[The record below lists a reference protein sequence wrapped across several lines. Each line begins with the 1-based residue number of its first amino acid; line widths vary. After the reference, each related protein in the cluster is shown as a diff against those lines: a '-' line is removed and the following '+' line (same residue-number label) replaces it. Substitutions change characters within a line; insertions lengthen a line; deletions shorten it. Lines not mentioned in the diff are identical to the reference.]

1 MSVEAM
7 VMTHAAVFIAAM
19 AGTLGY
25 VRHVA
30 GWKTAFET
38 TISADIAHIKHVLGI
53 HTGQAAPPI
62 APRPRWYSLPRYRG
76 RPFPPRPHEAFRWIG
91 PI

>member
-62 APRPRWYSLPRYRG
+62 APAPVATPVVLP
-76 RPFPPRPHEAFRWIG
+76 PPLPGSPLPSPTA
-91 PI
+91 